1 MIISESIRAWVRN
14 HDLQDTLRLMGS
26 GEVIVFIA
34 EEMTTADSMAATVL
48 TAAYMYF
55 EVERERRSIL
65 QRELYKRRVAAG
77 EYTPRQYLGYAPGTF
92 IPSEEKKFVVEM
104 FLEASQGVEA
114 DEIAEWLND
123 CGLRTV
129 KGNVFTARAVRA
141 ILSNP
146 VYCGDV
152 VFHRAGRVVR
162 DHHEALVSRELWETV
177 NGGRVTADTVDTVD
191 TASAADKETTEQEEI
206 AA

>member
-14 HDLQDTLRLMGS
+14 HDLQDTLRLIGS
-26 GEVIVFIA
+26 GEVIVFMA
-34 EEMTTADSMAATVL
+34 EDMTTADSMTATLL

-55 EVERERRSIL
+55 EVERERRSEIGRAVYL
-65 QRELYKRRVAAG
+65 DRVRRG
-77 EYTPRQYLGYAPGTF
+77 KYTPRDYFGYVPGTF
-92 IPSEEKKFVVEM
+92 IPSDDRKYIVEM

-114 DEIAEWLND
+114 DEIAEWMND

-129 KGNVFTARAVRA
+129 RGNEFTPRAVRA
-141 ILSNP
+141 ILANP

-152 VFHRAGRVVR
+152 VFHRAGVR
-162 DHHEALVSRELWETV
+162 IENHHEGIISRELWEMV
-177 NGGRVTADTVDTVD
+177 NGSRAAAT
-191 TASAADKETTEQEEI
+191 TASAADKETREQGEI

>member
-1 MIISESIRAWVRN
+1 MIISESIRVWAKK
-14 HDLQDTLRLMGS
+14 HSLQDTLRLLS
-26 GEVIVFIA
+26 TGENVYFVQ
-34 EEMTTADSMAATVL
+34 ENMRTTDGMAPTVL

-55 EVERERRSIL
+55 EVERERRSIQ
-65 QRELYKRRVAAG
+65 QREMYKRRVAAG

-152 VFHRAGRVVR
+152 VFHRAGRLVR
-162 DHHEALVSRELWETV
+162 DHHEGLVSRELWETV
-177 NGGRVTADTVDTVD
+177 NGRRAAAATTSA
-191 TASAADKETTEQEEI
+191 ASAADKETSKHGEI

>member
-34 EEMTTADSMAATVL
+34 EEMTTADSMTATLL

-55 EVERERRSIL
+55 EVERERRSI
-65 QRELYKRRVAAG
+65 QQHEMYKRKVAAG
-77 EYTPRQYLGYAPGTF
+77 EYTPRNYFGFMPGSF
-92 IPSEEKKFVVEM
+92 EPDENRKFVVEM
-104 FLEASQGVEA
+104 FMEASQGVEA
-114 DEIAEWLND
+114 DEIAEWMND

-129 KGNVFTARAVRA
+129 KGNEFTPRAVHA

-162 DHHEALVSRELWETV
+162 DHHEGIIDRELWEMV
-177 NGGRVTADTVDTVD
+177 NGT
-191 TASAADKETTEQEEI
+191 ADKETSKPGEI

>member
-26 GEVIVFIA
+26 GEVIVFMA
-34 EEMTTADSMAATVL
+34 EDMTTVDSMTATIL

-55 EVERERRSIL
+55 EVERERRSETG
-65 QRELYKRRVAAG
+65 REVYLRRVAAG
-77 EYTPRQYLGYAPGTF
+77 EYTPRVYFGFMPGSF
-92 IPSEEKKFVVEM
+92 EPDENRKFVVEM
-104 FLEASQGVEA
+104 FLEASQGVEV
-114 DEIAEWLND
+114 DEIAEWMND

-129 KGNVFTARAVRA
+129 KGNPFTARAVKA
-141 ILSNP
+141 ILANP

-152 VFHRAGRVVR
+152 VFHRAGRLVR
-162 DHHEALVSRELWETV
+162 DHHEGLVSRELWETV
-177 NGGRVTADTVDTVD
+177 NGRR
-191 TASAADKETTEQEEI
+191 ADKETTEQEGN

>member
-1 MIISESIRAWVRN
+1 MIISGSIRAWVRN
-14 HDLQDTLRLMGS
+14 HTLQDTLRLMGS

-34 EEMTTADSMAATVL
+34 EEMTTADSMTATVL

-55 EVERERRSIL
+55 EVERERRSIQ
-65 QRELYKRRVAAG
+65 QRELYKRKVAAG
-77 EYTPRQYLGYAPGTF
+77 EYTPRQYFGYAPGTF
-92 IPSEEKKFVVEM
+92 IPSEEKRFVVEM

-123 CGLRTV
+123 CGLKTV
-129 KGNVFTARAVRA
+129 KGNEFTPRAVRA

-152 VFHRAGRVVR
+152 VFHKAGRLVR
-162 DHHEALVSRELWETV
+162 DHHEGIVDRELWEMV
-177 NGGRVTADTVDTVD
+177 N
-191 TASAADKETTEQEEI
+191 DKETTEQEGN

>member
-14 HDLQDTLRLMGS
+14 HDLQDTLRLIGN
-26 GEVIVFIA
+26 GEIIVFVA
-34 EEMTTADSMAATVL
+34 EEMTTADSMTATVL

-55 EVERERRSIL
+55 EVERERRSI
-65 QRELYKRRVAAG
+65 QQHEMYKRRVAAG

-92 IPSEEKKFVVEM
+92 EPDENRKYIVEM

-152 VFHRAGRVVR
+152 VFHKAGKTVR

-177 NGGRVTADTVDTVD
+177 NGRWVAASTAP
-191 TASAADKETTEQEEI
+191 TASSADKETTEHGEI

>member
-26 GEVIVFIA
+26 GEVIGFIA
-34 EEMTTADSMAATVL
+34 EEVTTADSMAATVL
-48 TAAYMYF
+48 TATYMYF
-55 EVERERRSIL
+55 EVERERRSEIG
-65 QRELYKRRVAAG
+65 REAYLRNAAAG
-77 EYTPRQYLGYAPGTF
+77 EYTPRDYLGYASGTF
-92 IPSEEKKFVVEM
+92 EPDENRKYVVEM

-114 DEIAEWLND
+114 DEIAEWMND
-123 CGLRTV
+123 CGLKTV
-129 KGNVFTARAVRA
+129 KGNVFTPRAVRA

-152 VFHRAGRVVR
+152 VFHKAGKTVR

-177 NGGRVTADTVDTVD
+177 NGGRAAAATTS
-191 TASAADKETTEQEEI
+191 TASAADKESSKHGEI

>member
-1 MIISESIRAWVRN
+1 M
-14 HDLQDTLRLMGS
+14 
-26 GEVIVFIA
+26 
-34 EEMTTADSMAATVL
+34 
-48 TAAYMYF
+48 
-55 EVERERRSIL
+55 
-65 QRELYKRRVAAG
+65 
-77 EYTPRQYLGYAPGTF
+77 
-92 IPSEEKKFVVEM
+92 
-104 FLEASQGVEA
+104 EASQGVEA

-129 KGNVFTARAVRA
+129 KGNEFTPRAVRA

-162 DHHEALVSRELWETV
+162 DHHEGIVDRKLWETV
-177 NGGRVTADTVDTVD
+177 NGGRVTASTAP
-191 TASAADKETTEQEEI
+191 TASAADKETRKHGEI

>member
-1 MIISESIRAWVRN
+1 MIISDSIRAWVRN

-34 EEMTTADSMAATVL
+34 EDMTTADSMTATLL

-55 EVERERRSIL
+55 EVERERRSEIG
-65 QRELYKRRVAAG
+65 RGVYIDRVRRG
-77 EYTPRQYLGYAPGTF
+77 EYTPRQYLGYKPGSF
-92 IPSEEKKFVVEM
+92 KPDENRKYIVEM

-114 DEIAEWLND
+114 DEIAEWMND
-123 CGLRTV
+123 CGLRTTH
-129 KGNVFTARAVRA
+129 GNLFTARAVRA
-141 ILSNP
+141 ILANP

-152 VFHRAGRVVR
+152 VFHRAGVRVEG
-162 DHHEALVSRELWETV
+162 HHEGIISRELWEMV
-177 NGGRVTADTVDTVD
+177 NGKG
-191 TASAADKETTEQEEI
+191 AAEAAKDQETREQGEI

>member
-1 MIISESIRAWVRN
+1 MKK
-14 HDLQDTLRLMGS
+14 L
-26 GEVIVFIA
+26 IA
-34 EEMTTADSMAATVL
+34 IVL
-48 TAAYMYF
+48 TALMLLSSVLALASCGG
-55 EVERERRSIL
+55 VNAADDL
-65 QRELYKRRVAAG
+65 KKVKAAG
-77 EYTPRQYLGYAPGTF
+77 KLVVGMECAYAPYNWAQPSASEYTVKLSNNTYADGYDVQIAR
-92 IPSEEKKFVVEM
+92 K
-104 FLEASQGVEA
+104 
-114 DEIAEWLND
+114 IAEWLND

-129 KGNVFTARAVRA
+129 KGNVFTARAIRA

-177 NGGRVTADTVDTVD
+177 NGT
-191 TASAADKETTEQEEI
+191 ADKETSKPGEI